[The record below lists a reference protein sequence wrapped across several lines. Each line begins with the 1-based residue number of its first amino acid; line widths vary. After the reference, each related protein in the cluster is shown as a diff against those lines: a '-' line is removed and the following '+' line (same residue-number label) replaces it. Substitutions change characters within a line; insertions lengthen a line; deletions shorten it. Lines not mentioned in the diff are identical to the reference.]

1 MSETKNKIKSKPKE
15 SPKDHPLKQV
25 ADINLTVSKQDARK
39 WIPFII
45 YLTFWAVVYIA
56 NRHYAEQTELK
67 IKELDKDIKEYRAE
81 YLTLKSD
88 LMFKS
93 KQSEVAKL
101 VKPIGLQ
108 ELTSPPNKLR
118 IKKDGEQ

>member
-1 MSETKNKIKSKPKE
+1 
-15 SPKDHPLKQV
+15 
-25 ADINLTVSKQDARK
+25 LTVSKQDARK
-39 WIPFII
+39 WVPFII

-56 NRHYAEQTELK
+56 NRHYAEQNELK

-118 IKKDGEQ
+118 IEKEVEQ